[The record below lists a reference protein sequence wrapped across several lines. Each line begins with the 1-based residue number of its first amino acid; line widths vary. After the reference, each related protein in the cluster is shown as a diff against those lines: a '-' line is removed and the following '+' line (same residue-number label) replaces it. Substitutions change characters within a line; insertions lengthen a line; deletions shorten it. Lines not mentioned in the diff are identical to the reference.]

1 MAANLRRTAALVLGL
16 TLTVNALNY
25 LRDAALAARFGAS
38 PASDAIFS
46 ALLLPA
52 ILQQMLVAGTL
63 APAVVPV
70 YLEMAGHSPSQARR
84 MTWQVLLSVAVGLIP
99 LAVLAVFLT
108 PALVNLLFPGFDA
121 ATQALTVQAL
131 RPGMSTPPA
140 WLSWYTAL
148 CLTPCCCCWRRR
160 KACFCQWHTS
170 AGRRTRRVKWCWTV
184 NRPRWTQPPT

>member
-84 MTWQVLLSVAVGLIP
+84 LTWQVLLSVAVGLIP

-121 ATQALTVQAL
+121 ATQALTAVSYTHL
-131 RPGMSTPPA
+131 RAHETVLDLVCRLLLATKKFSAHGP
-140 WLSWYTAL
+140 TAS
-148 CLTPCCCCWRRR
+148 
-160 KACFCQWHTS
+160 F
-170 AGRRTRRVKWCWTV
+170 
-184 NRPRWTQPPT
+184 

>member
-84 MTWQVLLSVAVGLIP
+84 LTWQVLLSVAVGLIP
-99 LAVLAVFLT
+99 LAVLA
-108 PALVNLLFPGFDA
+108 FP
-121 ATQALTVQAL
+121 V
-131 RPGMSTPPA
+131 STP
-140 WLSWYTAL
+140 
-148 CLTPCCCCWRRR
+148 
-160 KACFCQWHTS
+160 
-170 AGRRTRRVKWCWTV
+170 
-184 NRPRWTQPPT
+184 RPRR